1 MSRNLVQI
9 IKIGG
14 NVIDNPAFLERFLN
28 GFAAIDTPKILV
40 HGGGKLASRLCEQ
53 LQIPVVMHEGRRI
66 TDKPT
71 LDVAVMVYAG
81 LVNKQITA
89 LLQAKGTQAL
99 GVSGADVNL
108 IYSQKRPAKP
118 IDFGFVGDVKTV
130 NTAML
135 QFFLAQKI
143 VPICCA
149 ITHDGAGNL
158 LNTNA
163 DTIANELAV
172 AVSQFAPTQLV
183 YCFEK
188 EGVLADAQ
196 DDNSV
201 IKTITPTIFEQ
212 HKQSGV
218 ISGGMIPKLEN
229 AFEALRRGVKQVRIM
244 SAEALAQA
252 NLEAGTLI
260 SNE

>member
-1 MSRNLVQI
+1 MTSNLVQI

-14 NVIDNPAFLERFLN
+14 NVIDNPEFLERFLN
-28 GFAAIDTPKILV
+28 SFATIDTPKILV
-40 HGGGKLASRLCEQ
+40 HGGGKLATRLCEQ

-66 TDKPT
+66 TDQPT

-89 LLQAKGTQAL
+89 SLQAKGTQAL
-99 GVSGADVNL
+99 GMSGADVNL

-118 IDFGFVGDVKTV
+118 IDFGFVGDVKAV
-130 NTAML
+130 NVAML

-143 VPICCA
+143 VPVCCA

-172 AVSQFAPTQLV
+172 AVAQFAPAQLI

-201 IKTITPTIFEQ
+201 IEIITPTIFEQ

-218 ISGGMIPKLEN
+218 ISGGMIPKLDN
-229 AFEALRRGVKQVRIM
+229 AFAAIQRGVQQVRIM
-244 SAEALAQA
+244 SADALA
-252 NLEAGTLI
+252 NGHLEAGTLI
-260 SNE
+260 KVD